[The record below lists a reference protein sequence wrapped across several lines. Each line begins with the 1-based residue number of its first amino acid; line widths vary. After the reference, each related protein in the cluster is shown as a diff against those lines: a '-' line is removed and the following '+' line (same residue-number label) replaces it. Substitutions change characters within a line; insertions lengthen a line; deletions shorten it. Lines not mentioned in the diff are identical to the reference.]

1 MGLFAGFHGEFSP
14 RNREGSVMLARELS
28 SALKQTPLHALH
40 LARGGKMVPFAF
52 YDMPV
57 QYSAG
62 VLREHLHARTAAG
75 LFDVSHMGQIAL
87 RPKSGNPKDAAL
99 ALERLVPQ
107 DILAI
112 APGRQRY
119 AQLTNETGG
128 ILDDLMVANFGDHLF
143 LVVNAACKA
152 EDEAHL
158 RSHLSDLC
166 VIEPLPDRALIA
178 LQGPRAESAL
188 ARLCAEAPAMRFM
201 DCGPH
206 QVDGVDCFVSRSG
219 YTGEDGFEI
228 SVPADRA
235 EALAEK
241 LLDDSDVLPI
251 GLGARDSLRLEAG
264 LCLYGHDID
273 TTTTPVEGALEW
285 SIQKS
290 RRTGGARAG
299 GFAGARKIL
308 SQLEEGASRRR
319 VGLRPEGRAPVR
331 EGAALFADATSSE
344 AIGAITSGGF
354 GPSLN
359 APVAMGYLPT
369 SHATTGTAVFAELR
383 GQRLPMQVAPMPF
396 VPNTYKR

>member
-1 MGLFAGFHGEFSP
+1 
-14 RNREGSVMLARELS
+14 MLAREPEPS
-28 SALKQTPLHALH
+28 LKRTPLHALH
-40 LARGGKMVPFAF
+40 VASGGKMVPFAG

-57 QYSAG
+57 QYSSG
-62 VLREHLHARTAAG
+62 VLREHLHTRSSAG

-87 RPKSGNPKDAAL
+87 RPKSGKVEDAAL

-107 DILAI
+107 DILAV

-119 AQLTNETGG
+119 AQFSNDAGG
-128 ILDDLMVANFGDHLF
+128 LLDDLMVANFGDHLF

-158 RSHLSDLC
+158 RANLSDSC
-166 VIEPLPDRALIA
+166 IIEPLPDRALIA
-178 LQGPRAESAL
+178 LQGPMAESVL
-188 ARLCAEAPAMRFM
+188 TKLCPDASAMRFM
-201 DCGPH
+201 DSGPRS
-206 QVDGVDCFVSRSG
+206 VGGIDCFVSRSG

-228 SVPADRA
+228 SVSA
-235 EALAEK
+235 EHAETLAKALLA
-241 LLDDSDVLPI
+241 DSDVLPI

-273 TTTTPVEGALEW
+273 TSTTPVEGALQW

-290 RRTGGARAG
+290 RRSGGARAG
-299 GFAGARKIL
+299 GFPGADKIL
-308 SQLEEGASRRR
+308 SQLENGAPRRR

-331 EGAALFADATSSE
+331 EGAALFADEISTE
-344 AIGAITSGGF
+344 RIGAVTSGGF

-359 APVAMGYLPT
+359 APVAMGYLP
-369 SHATTGTAVFAELR
+369 SSLAVSGGLVFAELR
-383 GQRLPMQVAPMPF
+383 GARLPLRIAAMPF